1 MTMRSIDLLPALRE
15 LPAGEP
21 RDRMSFRDMMAGLVS
36 TDRAAFA
43 AEFSSAVSFS
53 LWAIFNRV
61 NVDDDLRD
69 TMKRRMGGLPRARRA
84 CLGAWWGT
92 E

>member
-1 MTMRSIDLLPALRE
+1 MTMPSIDLLPALQE
-15 LPAGEP
+15 LPTGES
-21 RDRMSFRDMMAGLVS
+21 RERMSFRDMMSGLVS

-53 LWAIFNRV
+53 LWAIFPRV
-61 NVDDDLRD
+61 NVDDDLRRHD
-69 TMKRRMGGLPRARRA
+69 
-84 CLGAWWGT
+84 